1 MHKCICITINLVIIN
16 TSIALRVEFAVLIW
30 KLGDRDINT
39 RNITVNIYERYNL
52 PNILINCR
60 SVIVIREVQ
69 I

>member
-39 RNITVNIYERYNL
+39 RNITVNIYERYNP
-52 PNILINCR
+52 PNVLINCR

>member
-52 PNILINCR
+52 PNVLINCR